1 MDNKASFKTVV
12 LGMIVVGAILGGPGL
27 YLNNV
32 HGSWVGVVL
41 LAIAGILAFIHM
53 SMGGWLKGLVAVVI
67 GFLVAQ
73 GVFWLMLKIFGDG
86 GG

>member
-1 MDNKASFKTVV
+1 
-12 LGMIVVGAILGGPGL
+12 
-27 YLNNV
+27 
-32 HGSWVGVVL
+32 
-41 LAIAGILAFIHM
+41 M